1 MWIWIVVAVVAVA
14 AGVYAF
20 WPRAD
25 HLGSRVTR
33 ASTLAHGR
41 ADPYG
46 GTSGPNSSG
55 AGDGG
60 GGGGL

>member
-1 MWIWIVVAVVAVA
+1 MWFWIILAVVALA

-25 HLGSRVTR
+25 NLGARVNRTS
-33 ASTLAHGR
+33 AIAHGK
-41 ADPYG
+41 AENYDNEG
-46 GTSGPNSSG
+46 
-55 AGDGG
+55 GG